1 MARGC
6 RSSLLILAVEASASA
21 VGAGIVAV
29 VVRFEAPAS
38 VDPAGAVESPFG
50 RVAAISTS
58 AGATPM
64 RRTCRSVT
72 TTITAIAVHAR
83 HSRATPHARLRLGR
97 IASAGEV
104 GVSDGGV
111 TGPDASSADFTALEN

>member
-1 MARGC
+1 LARGC
-6 RSSLLILAVEASASA
+6 FSSLLILAVEASASA

-29 VVRFEAPAS
+29 VVRFEAAAGI
-38 VDPAGAVESPFG
+38 DPAAAVESLFG

-58 AGATPM
+58 EGATPM
-64 RRTCRSVT
+64 RRTCRTVT

-83 HSRATPHARLRLGR
+83 HNRATPPARLRLGR

-104 GVSDGGV
+104 GVSDGGA
-111 TGPDASSADFTALEN
+111 TGPEASSADFTALEN